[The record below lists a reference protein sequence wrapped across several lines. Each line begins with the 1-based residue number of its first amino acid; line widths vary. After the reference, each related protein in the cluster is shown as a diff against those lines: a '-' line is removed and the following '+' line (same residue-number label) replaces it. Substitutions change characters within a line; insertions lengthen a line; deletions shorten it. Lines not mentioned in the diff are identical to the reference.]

1 MSRRI
6 KLALLINIVHP
17 YRIPIYVR
25 LGKAFQTTALLSGK
39 EDNALKWQGME
50 KPLVENGVTVKI
62 AGGFSYRYKNK
73 TKDGQV
79 FEKRNL
85 HINPG
90 YFSDLVRENPDVVI
104 STEMGFR
111 SVMALLYGVLF
122 HKPVWLWW
130 GGTSHTEKKRVFL
143 KHWLRW
149 AIVKMAR
156 HWISYGNT
164 STDYLQRIG
173 VKRERI
179 LQIQNC
185 VDENIYAR
193 LVEPA
198 YAYQPRPVFL
208 LAGQMIMRKGFD
220 LYLNAAAKIQKEGC
234 RFTTLLVGDG
244 PEKESI
250 RQLAVTLGLQDIHML
265 PPHSPDKMASVYRSA
280 DVFVF
285 PTLEDVWGLVINESL
300 WSGVPVLSSIYAGC
314 TSEIVP
320 LENRFDPL
328 DPQDFERVLRL
339 VIDHKIQP
347 ADTSPLLTSEA
358 VAQLIIDDIQENLGI
373 TDGNTAKI

>member
-1 MSRRI
+1 MSRLI
-6 KLALLINIVHP
+6 KLALLNNIVPP
-17 YRIPIYVR
+17 YRIPIYIH
-25 LGKAFQTTALLSGK
+25 LGKAFQTTVILSGK

-50 KPLVENGVTVKI
+50 APLVENGIAVKV
-62 AGGFSYRYKNK
+62 ASGFTYRFKDFA
-73 TKDGQV
+73 KDGHI
-79 FEKRNL
+79 FETRYL

-90 YFSDLVRENPDVVI
+90 YFIDLVRENPDVVI

-111 SVMALLYGVLF
+111 SVMALLYGALF
-122 HKPVWLWW
+122 RKPVWVWW
-130 GGTSHTEKKRVFL
+130 GGTSHTEKKRIFL
-143 KHWLRW
+143 KRWLRW
-149 AIVKMAR
+149 PIVKLAR
-156 HWISYGNT
+156 RWISYGNA

-185 VDENIYAR
+185 VDENIYAGP
-193 LVEPA
+193 VEPA
-198 YAYQPRPVFL
+198 YTYQPRPVFL

-220 LYLNAAAKIQKEGC
+220 LYLKAAAKIQKEGY

-250 RQLAVTLGLQDIHML
+250 WQMTVTLGLQDVHML
-265 PPHSPDKMASVYRSA
+265 PPHSPDKMSSVYRSA

-285 PTLEDVWGLVINESL
+285 PTLDDLWGLVVNESI

-320 LENRFDPL
+320 PENRFDPL
-328 DPQDFERVLRL
+328 DSEDFDRALRL
-339 VIDHKIQP
+339 VLDKKIQP
-347 ADTSPLLTSEA
+347 ADSRPLLTSEA
-358 VAQLIIDDIQENLGI
+358 VARLIIEDIQKTLQRS
-373 TDGNTAKI
+373 A